1 MLARP
6 AEPARH
12 AASAISRPR
21 AATAA
26 VALCLSAPAVVGT
39 AVVWATSSAQAAM
52 SSGGAASSSMSAGVD
67 AARAGSA
74 VAVVLAITGLL
85 LVVSGAALACLTGE
99 RDAL

>member
-1 MLARP
+1 
-6 AEPARH
+6 
-12 AASAISRPR
+12 
-21 AATAA
+21 
-26 VALCLSAPAVVGT
+26 
-39 AVVWATSSAQAAM
+39 M